1 MFMAAKTRLSESKYM
16 CNRSLQYLDPA
27 GPLTALASSPGSG
40 NTWTRYLIQQVSGY
54 HTGAIYKDPALRNS
68 GFPAEGITDGTVIA
82 IKTHQ
87 SS

>member
-40 NTWTRYLIQQVSGY
+40 NTWTRSLIEQFTGY
-54 HTGAIYKDPALRNS
+54 YSGAIYLDQVLKAK
-68 GFPAEGITDGTVIA
+68 GFPGEGVVDGTVIV
-82 IKTHQ
+82 IKTHATT
-87 SS
+87 